1 MRKNQHRQSMTTPRD
16 HRACVQAQVRW
27 TTRAVKPKVDFGCQD
42 QKKILQVD
50 VPLNVWEKGRF
61 ILTQGT
67 RLLTKKR
74 VHVRTLLHS

>member
-27 TTRAVKPKVDFGCQD
+27 TTRSQAKSGFWMSRSEKN
-42 QKKILQVD
+42 LQVD
-50 VPLNVWEKGRF
+50 VLLNVWEKGRF